1 MAQLKN
7 YEHHLIALK
16 ALYKFGLGCD
26 YIGIRFNRGKDQNV
40 TDRAPSLIRSI
51 TLRCIWGL
59 NAFTDRVGLKR
70 LKMKLFMRYRLI
82 STLIRSY
89 TNDQVISN

>member
-1 MAQLKN
+1 VAQLKN

-51 TLRCIWGL
+51 TLRCICG
-59 NAFTDRVGLKR
+59 
-70 LKMKLFMRYRLI
+70 
-82 STLIRSY
+82 
-89 TNDQVISN
+89 